1 MLVIYISIM
10 IFSAILFAVC
20 FSRQSDCITV
30 LSMVAFMI
38 SSILAAVEFEALK
51 NKIEEAKG
59 YDDNAEP
66 VVYGWWISRYD
77 EIFPADSSMECSVC
91 GEEESFY
98 LSNDNYCPNC
108 GAIMSRSKNDA
119 ALIGPEV
126 MPPGE

>member
-1 MLVIYISIM
+1 MIVLYISIM
-10 IFSAILFAVC
+10 IFSAILLTVGFAVH
-20 FSRQSDCITV
+20 SDCVAV
-30 LSMVAFMI
+30 LSMAAFMI
-38 SSILAAVEFEALK
+38 SAIITAVKVAVMK
-51 NKIEEAKG
+51 NEIKEAKG

-108 GAIMSRSKNDA
+108 GAIMSRSKNDT

>member
-10 IFSAILFAVC
+10 IFSAIIFAVG

-38 SSILAAVEFEALK
+38 SSILAAVEVEALK
-51 NKIEEAKG
+51 NKIE
-59 YDDNAEP
+59 DNAEP